1 MVVAIICLIKLISA
15 LVLLTPEC
23 LILTLMKYLLATFYL
38 VAWCVQLVAQ
48 IGEVTIL
55 KNSDN
60 DAFSPVDKQVMAEIT
75 TAVGNCDKYL
85 YKFSSLNILLHI
97 FFYIGGVI

>member
-1 MVVAIICLIKLISA
+1 
-15 LVLLTPEC
+15 
-23 LILTLMKYLLATFYL
+23 MKYLLATFYL